1 MLEACAFCS
10 LGSAS
15 FDSKKGQFMNLL
27 IFLVFGLI
35 VGVVARMIVPG
46 RESGGWP
53 TSLAIGVL
61 GSYLGGYLGPML
73 GFHGGG
79 RPAGF
84 LMSLLGAIGLLVVY
98 HAVQRR
104 PRSA

>member
-1 MLEACAFCS
+1 
-10 LGSAS
+10 
-15 FDSKKGQFMNLL
+15 MNLV

-61 GSYLGGYLGPML
+61 GSYLGGYLGPMF
-73 GFHGGG
+73 GIHGAG
-79 RPAGF
+79 RTAGF
-84 LMSLLGAIGLLVVY
+84 LMSVAGAIGLLVVY
-98 HAVQRR
+98 HAFQRR